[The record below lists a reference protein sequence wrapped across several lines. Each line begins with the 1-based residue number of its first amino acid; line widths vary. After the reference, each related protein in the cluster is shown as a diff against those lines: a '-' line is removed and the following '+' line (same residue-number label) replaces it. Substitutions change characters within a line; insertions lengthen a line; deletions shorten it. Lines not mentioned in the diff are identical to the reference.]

1 MPYIIKKSIEI
12 TDNLRNTRKFF
23 NKNNFKSL
31 INKETWNNTPT
42 TASINSNLESY
53 TKKIQDIIQKCNV
66 YTTYSKT
73 VPIKPWITKSI
84 LNSIKTRDLLHSQS
98 RKKPYD
104 LALKEKFKKILK

>member
-1 MPYIIKKSIEI
+1 VYYG
-12 TDNLRNTRKFF
+12 T
-23 NKNNFKSL
+23 
-31 INKETWNNTPT
+31 TWNNTPT

-66 YTTYSKT
+66 YTNYSNT

-104 LALKEKFKKILK
+104 LALKEKFKKYRNNLNNILNKAKFNFYENKIKQCNNNPKQI